1 LERIEYRMTS
11 LERIEYRM
19 TSLERIEYR
28 MIKVGE
34 NSVQDDEGWRGLI
47 TG

>member
-19 TSLERIEYR
+19 TSLEGIEYR

-34 NSVQDDEGWRGLI
+34 NSVQDDKG
-47 TG
+47 

>member
-1 LERIEYRMTS
+1 MERIEYRMTS

-19 TSLERIEYR
+19 TSLEGIEYR

-34 NSVQDDEGWRGLI
+34 NSVQDDKG
-47 TG
+47 